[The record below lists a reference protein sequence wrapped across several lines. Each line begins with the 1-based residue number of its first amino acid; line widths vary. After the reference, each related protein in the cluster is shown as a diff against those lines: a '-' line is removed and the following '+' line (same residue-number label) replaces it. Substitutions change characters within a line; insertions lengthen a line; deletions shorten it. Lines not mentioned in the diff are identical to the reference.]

1 MKTNINKINN
11 LKLIID
17 EVLAPEITN
26 DYIYL
31 DLPYYTN
38 IGDTLIWEGTK
49 EFLRSLPYKCL
60 YASDMN
66 YFVEQ
71 SISSNT
77 IILLQGGGNFGDLYR
92 EHTNFRKKII
102 QLYPQNKVII
112 LPQSVYY
119 ENEQNLLNDII
130 FYSKYK
136 NVLICTREQFS
147 YQFIKSKFLHNRVL
161 LMPDLAFYIN
171 ITKFQISSSLS
182 STTLFLKRQ
191 DSELVLDGKY
201 HVIPDNS
208 EIYDWP
214 TFTNV
219 SPKIKIIDVI
229 FRCLKLIAL
238 IGGIKWKN
246 KLEDIKRDSFYRKEY
261 VQIGVDFL
269 SKYDVIYTTR
279 LHALIL
285 AVLLDK
291 RVFIYDNLTG
301 KLINFY
307 NTWLLEFYNI
317 NVIEK

>member
-182 STTLFLKRQ
+182 STTLF
-191 DSELVLDGKY
+191 SSFVE
-201 HVIPDNS
+201 VIS
-208 EIYDWP
+208 
-214 TFTNV
+214 
-219 SPKIKIIDVI
+219 
-229 FRCLKLIAL
+229 
-238 IGGIKWKN
+238 
-246 KLEDIKRDSFYRKEY
+246 
-261 VQIGVDFL
+261 
-269 SKYDVIYTTR
+269 
-279 LHALIL
+279 
-285 AVLLDK
+285 
-291 RVFIYDNLTG
+291 
-301 KLINFY
+301 
-307 NTWLLEFYNI
+307 
-317 NVIEK
+317 